1 MRTIYLDYN
10 ATTPLDEGVREA
22 MLQAEEAWGNPSSVH
37 HLGQAAR
44 ALLDDARDRAAV
56 VLGCKPSELI
66 FTSGGTESS
75 NLAIL
80 GAARMRRDAGRHL
93 ITCGV
98 EHHAVLHPCE
108 YLAQN
113 EGFDLT
119 VLPVSNTGR
128 VAVEAVAEAIRP
140 DTVLVSIQA
149 ANNEVGTVQPVAEIG
164 AFCAE
169 RGVLFHSD
177 AVQWA
182 GKLHMPSVDCFR
194 ADLVSLCA
202 HKLHGPK
209 GAGLLYCKS
218 PLQLPPLLMGGA
230 HENERRAGTEN
241 LPGIIGLV
249 SALEK
254 FVSSP
259 PFGGEEMEEN
269 ICLLKTCIKNI
280 EGCTNISPTDSGD
293 SLPNTASFIVDGS
306 DSMALLSG
314 FDLSGVCA
322 SSGSACSSGSITP
335 SHVVEAMGFPS
346 SLANALV
353 RFSLGRETSRA
364 ELERVCEIL
373 PSVVS
378 RCRL

>member
-1 MRTIYLDYN
+1 VRTIYLDYN

-56 VLGCKPSELI
+56 VLDCKPSELI

-164 AFCAE
+164 ALCAE

-182 GKLHMPSVDCFR
+182 GKLQMPSVDCFR

-241 LPGIIGLV
+241 LLGIIGLV

-254 FVSSP
+254 FVALP
-259 PFGGEEMEEN
+259 PFGGVEMEEN
-269 ICLLKTCIKNI
+269 ICLLKTCINNI
-280 EGCTNISPTDSGD
+280 EGCTNISPSDSGG
-293 SLPNTASFIVDGS
+293 SLPNTASFIVEGS

-314 FDLSGVCA
+314 FDLSAVCA

-364 ELERVCEIL
+364 EVEQVCEIL
-373 PSVVS
+373 PAVVS

>member
-10 ATTPLDEGVREA
+10 ATTPLDDGVREA
-22 MLQAEEAWGNPSSVH
+22 MARAEDVWGNPSSVH

-44 ALLDDARDRAAV
+44 ALLDDARDRVAA
-56 VLGCKPSELI
+56 VLGCMPSELI

-80 GAARMRRDAGRHL
+80 GAARLRRDVGRHI
-93 ITCGV
+93 ITCAV

-113 EGFDLT
+113 EGFDLS

-128 VAVEAVAEAIRP
+128 VSVEAVAEAIRP

-164 AFCAE
+164 ALCAE

-177 AVQWA
+177 AVQWF
-182 GKLHMPSVDCFR
+182 GKLPVPSVDCFH

-209 GAGLLYCKS
+209 GVGLLYCKS
-218 PLQLPPLLMGGA
+218 PLQLPSLLLGGA

-241 LPGIIGLV
+241 LPGIVGMAAALV
-249 SALEK
+249 R
-254 FVSSP
+254 FVPSP
-259 PFGGEEMEEN
+259 PFAGAEMDEN
-269 ICLLKTCIKNI
+269 IALLNDCIANSSY
-280 EGCTNISPTDSGD
+280 CTGLNPHV
-293 SLPNTASFIVDGS
+293 SLPNVASFIVEGA
-306 DSMALLSG
+306 DSMALLGG

-322 SSGSACSSGSITP
+322 SSGSACSSGSVTP
-335 SHVVEAMGFPS
+335 SHVVEAMGYPA

-364 ELERVCEIL
+364 EVDQVCEIL
-373 PSVVS
+373 PGVVS